1 MAPSNLI
8 ELLEQA
14 ARHPNHSGITFYT
27 PGNIAGISKRL
38 NYDDILRS
46 AREKALLIRQI
57 PQITSKTKF
66 LLHFDN
72 QLDGIEFFWSTILAG
87 FVPAI
92 STPFTNDIEQRKKH
106 LGHLQNLLENP
117 VIITTQRLTSEFVG
131 LHDNLNIWT
140 IEKIQSQYQNPHL
153 ASYRPPVAPKQ
164 DDLAVLMLTSGST
177 GNAKAVGLRHTQVLE
192 SLKGKAAHHGTRSSD
207 VFLNW
212 IGLDHVA
219 NLTEVHLHAM
229 SLAAEQVQ
237 VSAADVIANP
247 TAFIKLLDKHRV
259 AYTFAPNFFLASLRK
274 TLEGP
279 QCQQV
284 LQGID
289 LCSLRAFISGGE
301 ANVTETCD
309 AVTRLLGQYGAP
321 TSFIRPGFGMT
332 ETCAG
337 SIYNKKCPRYDLARG
352 TEFTSLGSP
361 IPGLAMRVTREDHS
375 LAEIDEVG
383 NLEVSGAVVFQEYY
397 NNPAATALAFTSD
410 GWFITGDKAYHDIA
424 GRLNL
429 SGRAKETIIING
441 VKHFPHELES
451 AIEDASIDGIEPSY
465 TAIFPHR
472 PQGSSTEV
480 ICVVYLPTYDRND
493 IAARVAVRQSISEV
507 TVRQSGARPFLVLP
521 LSKDMLPKS
530 TLGKLSR
537 SKIQAAYNSG
547 AFSNYEEF
555 DDCLVRSWQRTHK
568 QKPSTETEKIL
579 FGVFLEVL
587 EVPEIDLSIDTSIFE
602 MGISSIEILKMKT
615 AIERALPSQTDLA
628 IITIM
633 SNPNVRSLA
642 VALTAQSSPQEYNP
656 TIVLQKTGQRTPLWL
671 VHPGI
676 GEILIFL
683 DLAKR
688 ISDRPVYALR
698 ARGFDGEPY
707 FQSIQEC
714 VSTYHAAMK
723 RQQPKGPYAILGYSY
738 GGLLAFELAK
748 LFEKGGDE
756 VRFLGVMDVP
766 PDARM
771 RMRHSN
777 WTNVVITIAAFL
789 GIIDCRQAAEIQARM
804 LEVSEDAVLDHIF
817 SYTTPAHL
825 QAMAMSK
832 EKLSRWAG
840 LALNNH
846 MIGKDHAP
854 EGKVQSLNMF
864 YASIPDV
871 FYGSTADEMLEKHF
885 GAWRDYA
892 KTTEFCRVS
901 GTHNDMILA
910 AHVAGF
916 HKTLSKALQARG
928 L

>member
-1 MAPSNLI
+1 MTFSNLFG
-8 ELLEQA
+8 LLEEA
-14 ARHPNHSGITFYT
+14 ARHQAHGGITFYT
-27 PGNIAGISKRL
+27 PGNIVEVAKRL
-38 NYDDILRS
+38 TYKDLLQS

-57 PQITSKTKF
+57 PRITSKTIF
-66 LLHFDN
+66 LLHLDN
-72 QLDGIEFFWSTILAG
+72 QFDGIEFFWSIVMAG

-92 STPFTNDIEQRKKH
+92 STPFVNDIEQRKKH
-106 LGHLQNLLENP
+106 IGHLQNLLENP
-117 VIITTQRLTSEFVG
+117 VIITTQRQLSEFAG

-140 IEKIQSQYQNPHL
+140 IEKLQSQYQTPNL
-153 ASYRPPVAPKQ
+153 ATYRAPIAPKQ

-177 GNAKAVGLRHTQVLE
+177 GNAKAVALRQAQVLE

-237 VSAADVIANP
+237 VGATDVIASP
-247 TAFIKLLDKHRV
+247 TAFIKLLHKHRV

-279 QCQQV
+279 QCGQD

-289 LCSLRAFISGGE
+289 LCCLRAFISGGE

-337 SIYNKKCPRYDLARG
+337 SIYSKKCPRYDLATG

-361 IPGLAMRVTREDHS
+361 IPGLQMRVSREDYS
-375 LAEIDEVG
+375 LAKVDEVG
-383 NLEVSGAVVFQEYY
+383 GLELSGAVVFREYY

-410 GWFITGDKAYHDIA
+410 GWFMTGDKAYLDIA
-424 GRLNL
+424 GQLHL
-429 SGRAKETIIING
+429 SGRAKESIIING
-441 VKHFPHELES
+441 VKHFPHEIES
-451 AIEDASIDGIEPSY
+451 ALEDASIDGITPSY
-465 TAIFPHR
+465 TAVFPHR
-472 PQGSSTEV
+472 PPGSPTEA
-480 ICVVYLPTYDRND
+480 ICVAYLPSYDQDDVAR
-493 IAARVAVRQSISEV
+493 RVAVRRSVSEV
-507 TVRQSGARPFLVLP
+507 TVRQTGARPFRILP

-537 SKIQAAYNSG
+537 SKTSSSFSSG
-547 AFSNYEEF
+547 AFSSFEEL
-555 DDCLVRSWQRTHK
+555 DDRLVRGWEGAQK

-579 FGVFLEVL
+579 FDVFLEVL
-587 EVPEIDLSIDTSIFE
+587 ELSEIDLFIDTSLFE
-602 MGISSIEILKMKT
+602 MGISSIEILKMKS
-615 AIERALPSQTDLA
+615 AIERALALRTTLA
-628 IITIM
+628 VVTIM
-633 SNPNVRSLA
+633 ANPTVRKLA
-642 VALTAQSSPQEYNP
+642 DALTTQDSPKEYDP
-656 TIVLQKTGQRTPLWL
+656 AITLRATGQNTPLWL
-671 VHPGI
+671 VHPGV

-723 RQQPKGPYAILGYSY
+723 RLQPQGPYAILGYSY
-738 GGLLAFELAK
+738 GGLLSFELAK
-748 LFEKGGDE
+748 VFEKAGDQ
-756 VRFLGVMDVP
+756 VKFVGIMDVP
-766 PDARM
+766 PNARM

-777 WTNVVITIAAFL
+777 WTNVVLIIATFL
-789 GIIDCRQAAEIQARM
+789 GILDSRQAAEIQPSI
-804 LEVSEDAVLDHIF
+804 LELPHEAVLDQIL

-825 QAMAMSK
+825 QAMAIDK
-832 EKLSRWAG
+832 EKLTRWAG

-846 MIGKDHAP
+846 TIAKDHSL
-854 EGKVQSLNMF
+854 EGKVQSLNIF
-864 YASIPDV
+864 YASTPDV
-871 FYGSTADEMLEKHF
+871 FYGLTAEEMLEKHF
-885 GAWRDYA
+885 SEWSNFAE
-892 KTTEFCRVS
+892 TTEFRQVS
-901 GTHNDMILA
+901 GTHNDMIHP

-916 HKTLSKALQARG
+916 HRTLSEALKARG

>member
-1 MAPSNLI
+1 MGSSNLI
-8 ELLEQA
+8 ELLENA
-14 ARHPNHSGITFYT
+14 ARHSGHSGITFYT
-27 PGNIAGISKRL
+27 PGNIAEFSKRL
-38 NYDDILRS
+38 SYDDLLRS
-46 AREKALLIRQI
+46 AQEKALMIRQI
-57 PQITSKTKF
+57 PQISSKTRF

-72 QLDGIEFFWSTILAG
+72 QLDGIEFFWSIILAG

-106 LGHLQNLLENP
+106 IGHLQTLLENP
-117 VIITTQRLTSEFVG
+117 VIITTQRLTSEFAG
-131 LHDNLNIWT
+131 LYDNLNIWT
-140 IEKIQSQYQNPHL
+140 IEEIQSRYQSSIPVSYL
-153 ASYRPPVAPKQ
+153 APIAPKQ

-177 GNAKAVGLRHTQVLE
+177 GNAKAVGLRQSQILE
-192 SLKGKAAHHGTRSSD
+192 SLKGKAAYHGTRSSD

-219 NLTEVHLHAM
+219 NLTEIHLHAM

-237 VSAADVIANP
+237 VGAADVIANP
-247 TAFIKLLDKHRV
+247 TAFLKLLDRHRV

-279 QCQQV
+279 QCRQV
-284 LQGID
+284 LQGLD

-309 AVTRLLGQYGAP
+309 AVTRLLGEYGAP

-352 TEFTSLGSP
+352 TEFTSLGFP
-361 IPGLAMRVTREDHS
+361 IPGLKMRVTREDRT
-375 LAEIDEVG
+375 LADTDEVG
-383 NLEVSGAVVFQEYY
+383 SLELSGAIVFREYY
-397 NNPAATALAFTSD
+397 NNPTATALTFTPD
-410 GWFITGDKAYHDIA
+410 GWFITGDKAYLDIA
-424 GRLNL
+424 GQLNL
-429 SGRAKETIIING
+429 AGRAKESIIING

-451 AIEDASIDGIEPSY
+451 ALEDGSIDGITPSY
-465 TAIFPHR
+465 TAVFSHR
-472 PQGSSTEV
+472 PQGSSTEA
-480 ICVVYLPTYDRND
+480 ICVVYLPSYGEDDVAT
-493 IAARVAVRQSISEV
+493 RVAVRRSVSEI
-507 TVRQSGARPFLVLP
+507 TVRQSGARPFRILP

-537 SKIQAAYNSG
+537 SKIQAAFTSG
-547 AFSNYEEF
+547 AFSSYEEL
-555 DDCLVRSWQRTHK
+555 DDRLVRGWQRTHK
-568 QKPSTETEKIL
+568 QKPCTEAEKIL

-587 EVPEIDLSIDTSIFE
+587 DVPETDLSIDTSIFE
-602 MGISSIEILKMKT
+602 MGISSIEILKMKS
-615 AIERALPSQTDLA
+615 AIERALPLRTDLA
-628 IITIM
+628 MITIM
-633 SNPNVRSLA
+633 ANPTVRSLA
-642 VALTAQSSPQEYNP
+642 VALTAQTP
-656 TIVLQKTGQRTPLWL
+656 TKKYDPAIALQTTGPRTPLWM
-671 VHPGI
+671 VHPGV

-707 FQSIQEC
+707 FQSMQEC
-714 VSTYHAAMK
+714 VSTYHATMK
-723 RQQPKGPYAILGYSY
+723 RLQPKGPYAILGYSY

-748 LFEKGGDE
+748 VFERAGDE
-756 VRFLGVMDVP
+756 VKFLGLMDVP
-766 PDARM
+766 PNARI

-777 WTNVVITIAAFL
+777 WTNVVLTIATFL
-789 GIIDCRQAAEIQARM
+789 NIIDGRQAVDI
-804 LEVSEDAVLDHIF
+804 LPSLLNVPDDAVLDHIL

-825 QAMAMSK
+825 QAMAINK

-846 MIGKDHAP
+846 IIGKDYLP

-864 YASIPDV
+864 YASTPDV
-871 FYGSTADEMLEKHF
+871 FYGLTADEMLEQHF
-885 GAWRDYA
+885 GEWRKFA
-892 KTTEFCRVS
+892 KATEFRQVA
-901 GTHNDMILA
+901 GTHNDMIHPV
-910 AHVAGF
+910 HVAGF
-916 HKTLSKALQARG
+916 HKTLSEALKARG